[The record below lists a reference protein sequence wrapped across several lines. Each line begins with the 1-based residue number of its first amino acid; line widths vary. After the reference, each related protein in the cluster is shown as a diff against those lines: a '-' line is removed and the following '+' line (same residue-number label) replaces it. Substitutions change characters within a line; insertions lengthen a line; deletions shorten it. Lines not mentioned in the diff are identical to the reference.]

1 MKNNKSLLVSILLAL
16 TAFAIAVLFRI
27 FSVSDVWTQMF
38 AALTG
43 AIITVII
50 TLLLLQGQTA
60 SEETKERNTK
70 VFEERLRIYQE
81 FLHKLCDVVKD
92 MKIEP
97 EEEIELEFQ
106 VAYIAMHT
114 GSESISA
121 ISDQVREIIVA
132 IKKGES
138 DSNEML
144 SQLFTIADAFYKELY
159 GKENDYNDDNRN
171 QAIMNF
177 RSIMIAKEDITQYE
191 TEQKEAVITSLNGK
205 EDSLNNRALILKNMI
220 TPIGSKQWI
229 WRGTTLVHEFY
240 TDISNQ
246 SGKYISS
253 KNQIAVDLTP
263 FGNDYLVT
271 VFTRQYNE
279 DDSKRIAE
287 TIWGKFTPYNKRH
300 LYQRIPLSTS
310 NEEIVSI
317 MSQLL
322 SDIKDYRDKNFPLK

>member
-16 TAFAIAVLFRI
+16 AAFAIAVLFRI

-159 GKENDYNDDNRN
+159 GQENDYNDDNRN

-240 TDISNQ
+240 KDISNQ

-287 TIWGKFTPYNKRH
+287 TIW
-300 LYQRIPLSTS
+300 
-310 NEEIVSI
+310 
-317 MSQLL
+317 
-322 SDIKDYRDKNFPLK
+322 